1 MNINNKKRMLEVKM
15 HSLFFYVLFFCWIY
29 FVVFNTEYFKFFPLP
44 FTTTQLFEGLGLI
57 SYKKLIY
64 LIKNFVTSFFVIFS
78 CFGYGKITFSLFKD
92 FSSKWLFEVVMG
104 FGVVALLVYLLGL
117 LGFLFKGI
125 FWLVVT
131 IGVGSRVYFLIF
143 EKRNG
148 TTYKT
153 MSKTKPTRYNI
164 FEIILSFVF
173 IYTAAINFLGATVPE
188 TFFDSQF
195 YLLGL
200 PNQWRL
206 QNKISFNPYIFAS
219 LYPFNINMLY
229 LMALVLNNDITAK
242 ILHWSFGIVSCV
254 LVYSFLKRYFS
265 KTMAL
270 IAVVIFYTVPTV
282 MAVSW
287 KTAIELGITM
297 FEIAMVLCMMEYFI
311 KKEKFWLILS
321 GIFAGFALGSKYLVL
336 LEFFSI
342 SISFFVFKLV
352 LEKERFLS
360 SLKSFLYFLI
370 PALIV
375 ASPWY
380 IRNLILT
387 GNPVFP
393 FFAHKVGFIKPRVV
407 GNIFADPP
415 FPKFS
420 FKNYFLFLWPLTLG
434 QLQQESYPGGVF
446 LVFFPLLF
454 MFKNVDRRIKFL
466 SIYVLFCILLW
477 STIGRFYL
485 RYFIP
490 VLSIVAII
498 YGYFLSENN
507 FSKFIKTVIYFLLIF
522 IICSNINFAMRI
534 LQITQTPA
542 QFVFTD
548 MSIKEYLSTQRPSYP
563 CPYYQVVD
571 WINKNL
577 PKDSTILLLGE
588 TRGLFFERKF
598 LTHGVLEYSPLI
610 ETLKKVDNSTEL
622 YNEFK
627 KQNITHILLNVPE
640 ARRLAGYDIFYFE
653 PKEFKI
659 WCEFWDKYVRE
670 IYRDIADIALPERG
684 IYSVKKQMPDW
695 WKIYSSDPMNYVY
708 LYEIVEQEEKGKHTP
723 PYNFFLH
730 KELYSQ
736 QRWEKLKSTVEELIK
751 KKELG

>member
-1 MNINNKKRMLEVKM
+1 MKNKKNKVLVKEINLK
-15 HSLFFYVLFFCWIY
+15 SITNNWIVFITLFIWFYITLLK
-29 FVVFNTEYFKFFPLP
+29 TDYFKFFPLA
-44 FTTTQLFEGLGLI
+44 FTDTRLFENFNFNFGKVKQLLDNFLVFIIICISCWGYGLG
-57 SYKKLIY
+57 
-64 LIKNFVTSFFVIFS
+64 IFS
-78 CFGYGKITFSLFKD
+78 VSCFKKIED
-92 FSSKWLFEVVMG
+92 I
-104 FGVVALLVYLLGL
+104 
-117 LGFLFKGI
+117 FLK
-125 FWLVVT
+125 
-131 IGVGSRVYFLIF
+131 S
-143 EKRNG
+143 
-148 TTYKT
+148 
-153 MSKTKPTRYNI
+153 
-164 FEIILSFVF
+164 ILSFILGLGVTSLSVFFLGLFGGLYKISFIILIIVGVICFLTYLLLHSNTAKNAIKKFEFNFLNIVLSIIF
-173 IYTAAINFLGATVPE
+173 IYSTFINLFGVLTPE

-219 LYPFNINMLY
+219 LYPFNVNMLY

-242 ILHWSFGIVSCV
+242 ILHWSFGIASCV

-446 LVFFPLLF
+446 LAFFPLLF

-542 QFVFTD
+542 QFFFTD

-640 ARRLAGYDIFYFE
+640 AKRLAGYDNFYFE
-653 PKEFKI
+653 PREFKI
-659 WCEFWDKYVRE
+659 WYEFWNKHVKE
-670 IYRDIADIALPERG
+670 IYCDIADIALPDRG
-684 IYSVKKQMPDW
+684 IFSMRKQLPQW
-695 WKIYSSDPMNYVY
+695 WQQYTSDPKNYVY
-708 LYEIVEQEEKGKHTP
+708 LYEIVPETDKIPH
-723 PYNFFLH
+723 NFFLY
-730 KELYSQ
+730 KELYSEE
-736 QRWEKLKSTVEELIK
+736 RWQKLKDIVEEILKSK
-751 KKELG
+751 K